1 MDAAKKQ
8 MLRVSN
14 EEALRYH
21 AEPRAGKIEVVP
33 SKPLSSQYDLALAYS
48 PGVAAPC
55 RAIAEDADAAYRYTA
70 KGNLVAVVTNGTA
83 VLGLGSVGPAA
94 SKPVMEGKGVL
105 FKKFAGID
113 VFDLEVTAEEPAE
126 FIETVSRLQAGL
138 GGGNLEDIKAPE
150 GFFIE
155 EELKRRCEIPV
166 MHDDQH
172 GTAII
177 SGAALLNALE
187 IVDKR
192 ISEISVVVL
201 GAGAAAVACA
211 RFYRTLGMRRE
222 NIVMIDVD
230 GVLRAGDL
238 DGRLSPSHPA
248 REFATERHVS
258 TFDEAIEGADMML
271 GLSVG
276 NIVTAEHIKKMA
288 KDPIIFALANPDP
301 EIDYELASETR
312 PDAVI
317 CTGRSNHPNQVNNVL
332 GFPYIFRGALD
343 VGSREINEE
352 MKKAATEALA
362 RLAREPVPET
372 VSRVY
377 SEGHIAFGREYL
389 IPKPLDPRL
398 LTTVAPAVAKAA
410 IDSGVARY
418 EIADWTHYEAELLD
432 RVGIGQKLVTG
443 IINEARSAPKRIIF
457 AEADDYTVLK
467 AAEIVRGQGIAEPVL
482 LGERAAV
489 EEIIHRHDI
498 QGLDD
503 CEILDP
509 QQEPERMREYA
520 QLIYEKRQRRGV
532 TMNEALRLM
541 RDRNYFGTA
550 MLELGHADGLVSGR
564 TKEYPKIIRPALQVV
579 GTEAGVRR
587 VAGMYIVNSSRGV
600 YFFADTTVNVAPG
613 IEDLVDII
621 GLTARTVR
629 FFNVEPVV
637 AVLSHSNFGSTRSDE
652 AERVQQAVAQAKSDF
667 PDLVLDGEVQANIAL
682 DNRLLQENYPFSD
695 LVDERVNTLIFPNL
709 SAGNSAY
716 KLIGQIGGAE
726 LIGPILMGMNKPV
739 QILQLGSSVR
749 EIVNVVA
756 LTVVEAQRR
765 GAGA

>member
-1 MDAAKKQ
+1 MAASKKRQ
-8 MLRVSN
+8 LHVSDD
-14 EEALRYH
+14 EALRYH
-21 AEPRAGKIEVVP
+21 EEPRPGKIEVVP

-48 PGVAAPC
+48 PGVAVPC
-55 RAIAEDADAAYRYTA
+55 RAIAEDPDAAYRYTA

-83 VLGLGSVGPAA
+83 VLGLGSIGPGA

-113 VFDLEVTAEEPAE
+113 VFDLEVTADAPAE
-126 FIETVSRLQAGL
+126 FVETVSRLEPGL
-138 GGGNLEDIKAPE
+138 GGINLEDIKAPE
-150 GFFIE
+150 CFLIE
-155 EELKRRCEIPV
+155 EELKSRCRIPV

-187 IVDKR
+187 IVDKK
-192 ISEISVVVL
+192 IDEVSVVIL

-211 RFYRTLGMRRE
+211 RFYRTLGMRQE
-222 NIVMIDVD
+222 NMIMIDAD
-230 GVLRAGDL
+230 GVLRAADL
-238 DGRLSPSHPA
+238 NGRLDPSHPA
-248 REFATERHVS
+248 SEFATDRNV
-258 TFDEAIEGADMML
+258 TGLDDAIDGADMLL

-276 NIVTAEHIKKMA
+276 NILTAEHIRRMA
-288 KDPIIFALANPDP
+288 RDPIIFALANPDP
-301 EIDYELASETR
+301 EIDYELAKETR
-312 PDAVI
+312 PDALI
-317 CTGRSNHPNQVNNVL
+317 ATGRSNHPNQVNNVL

-352 MKKAATEALA
+352 MKKAATSALA

-372 VSRVY
+372 VSRAY
-377 SEGHIAFGREYL
+377 SEGEIAFGRDYL

-398 LTTVAPAVAKAA
+398 LTSVAPAVAKAA
-410 IDSGVARY
+410 MDSGVARY
-418 EIADWTHYEAELLD
+418 AIDDWTHYEAELLD

-443 IINEARSAPKRIIF
+443 IINEARRAPKRIIF
-457 AEADDYTVLK
+457 TEADDYTVLK
-467 AAEIVRGQGIAEPVL
+467 AAEIVRAQGIAEPVL
-482 LGERAAV
+482 LAPEKSV
-489 EEIIHRHDI
+489 SEIIRRHDI

-509 QQEPERMREYA
+509 ARAPERRAEYA
-520 QLIYEKRQRRGV
+520 RLIYEKRQRRGV
-532 TMNEALRLM
+532 TMNEAMRLM
-541 RDRNYFGTA
+541 QDRNYFGTA
-550 MLELGHADGLVSGR
+550 MLESGHADGLVSGR

-600 YFFADTTVNVAPG
+600 YFFADTTVNLEPG
-613 IEDLVDII
+613 VEDLVDII

-652 AERVQQAVAQAKSDF
+652 AERVQKAVAEAKSAF

-682 DNRLLQENYPFSD
+682 DNRLLAENYPFSD
-695 LVDERVNTLIFPNL
+695 LVGERVNTLIFPNL
-709 SAGNSAY
+709 TAGNAAY
-716 KLIGQIGGAE
+716 KLIGQLGGAE
-726 LIGPILMGMNKPV
+726 LIGPILMGMHKPV

-765 GAGA
+765 GES

>member
-1 MDAAKKQ
+1 MGSEGRQ
-8 MLRVSN
+8 SLRVGT

-55 RAIAEDADAAYRYTA
+55 REIAADANAAYRYTA

-83 VLGLGSVGPAA
+83 VLGLGNIGPEA

-113 VFDLEVTAEEPAE
+113 VFDLEVSAEDPQA
-126 FIETVSRLQAGL
+126 FIDTVSRLQSGL
-138 GGGNLEDIKAPE
+138 GGINLEDIRAPE
-150 GFFIE
+150 CFFVE
-155 EELKRRCEIPV
+155 EELKRRCDIPV

-177 SGAALLNALE
+177 SGAALLNALR
-187 IVDKR
+187 IVEKR
-192 ISEISVVVL
+192 IEEISVVVL
-201 GAGAAAVACA
+201 GAGAAALACV
-211 RFYRTLGMRRE
+211 RFYHSLGVRKE
-222 NIVMIDVD
+222 QIVMVDAD
-230 GVLRAGDL
+230 GVLTT
-238 DGRLSPSHPA
+238 GRFDDSTPSAHPA
-248 REFATERHVS
+248 RDFATTRKLS
-258 TFDEAIEGADMML
+258 GLDEAIAGADVLL

-276 NIVTAEHIKKMA
+276 NIVSPEQIRRMA
-288 KDPIIFALANPDP
+288 RDPIIFALANPDP
-301 EIDYELASETR
+301 EIDYDLAREAR
-312 PDAVI
+312 PDAI
-317 CTGRSNHPNQVNNVL
+317 IATGRSNNPNQVNNVL
-332 GFPYIFRGALD
+332 GFPFIFRGALD
-343 VGSREINEE
+343 VGAREINED

-372 VSRVY
+372 VNRAY
-377 SEGHIAFGREYL
+377 SEGDISFGREYL

-410 IDSGVARY
+410 MDSGAARY
-418 EIADWTHYEAELLD
+418 RIEDWTHYEAELLD
-432 RVGIGQKLVTG
+432 RVGVGQKLVTG
-443 IINEARSAPKRIIF
+443 IINQARREPKRIIF
-457 AEADDYTVLK
+457 AEADDYAVLK
-467 AAEIVRGQGIAEPVL
+467 AAEIVRAQGIAEPVL
-482 LGERAAV
+482 LGQSGAV
-489 EEIIHRHDI
+489 DEIISRHEI
-498 QGLDD
+498 SGLEG

-509 QQEPERMREYA
+509 SQEAERSREYA
-520 QLIYEKRQRRGV
+520 ELIYEKRQRRGV

-550 MLELGHADGLVSGR
+550 MLELGHAEGLVSGR
-564 TKEYPKIIRPALQVV
+564 TKEYPKIIRPALQVI
-579 GTEAGVRR
+579 GTESGVRR

-600 YFFADTTVNVAPG
+600 YFFADTTVNVEPDVA
-613 IEDLVDII
+613 DLVDII

-629 FFNVEPVV
+629 FFDVEPVV
-637 AVLSHSNFGSTRSDE
+637 ALLSHSNFGSTRSGE
-652 AERVQQAVAQAKSDF
+652 AERVQHAVAEAKSAF
-667 PDLVLDGEVQANIAL
+667 PDLVLDGELQANIAL

-695 LVDERVNTLIFPNL
+695 LVGERVNTLIFPNL

-716 KLIGQIGGAE
+716 KLIGQLGGAE

>member
-1 MDAAKKQ
+1 MQ
-8 MLRVSN
+8 VSAD
-14 EEALRYH
+14 EALRYH
-21 AEPRAGKIEVVP
+21 AEPRAGKLEVVP

-55 RAIAEDADAAYRYTA
+55 RAIAEDADAAYRYTG
-70 KGNLVAVVTNGTA
+70 KGNLVAVITNGSA
-83 VLGLGSVGPAA
+83 VLGLGNIGPGA

-113 VFDLEVTAEEPAE
+113 VFDLELTADDPDA
-126 FIETVSRLQAGL
+126 FIDTVSRLQAGF
-138 GGGNLEDIKAPE
+138 GGVNLEDIKAPE
-150 GFFIE
+150 CFRVE

-177 SGAALLNALE
+177 TGAALLNALTL
-187 IVDKR
+187 VDKR
-192 ISEISVVVL
+192 IEELQVVIS

-211 RFYRTLGMRRE
+211 RFYRSLGMNPE
-222 NIVMIDVD
+222 NMIMVDAD
-230 GVLRAGDL
+230 GVIHAADPRLPAG
-238 DGRLSPSHPA
+238 HPA
-248 REFATERHVS
+248 GEFATTRSVAG
-258 TFDEAIEGADMML
+258 FDEAIEGADMLL

-276 NIVTAEHIKKMA
+276 NIVTAQQIKRMA
-288 KDPIIFALANPDP
+288 RDPIIFALANPDP
-301 EIDYELASETR
+301 EIDYELARETR
-312 PDAVI
+312 PDAVLA
-317 CTGRSNHPNQVNNVL
+317 TGRSNHPNQVNNVL

-343 VGSREINEE
+343 VGAREINED

-372 VSRVY
+372 VSRAY
-377 SEGHIAFGREYL
+377 SEGDISFGRDYL

-410 IDSGVARY
+410 IDSGAARY
-418 EIADWTHYEAELLD
+418 GIEDWTHYEAELLE
-432 RVGIGQKLVTG
+432 RVGVGQKLVTG
-443 IINEARSAPKRIIF
+443 VINEARRSLKRIAF

-467 AAEIVRGQGIAEPVL
+467 AAEIVRAQGIAEPVL
-482 LGERAAV
+482 LAPRHTVA
-489 EEIIHRHDI
+489 EIVDRHDI
-498 QGLDD
+498 RGLDD
-503 CEILDP
+503 CEVLDP
-509 QQEPERMREYA
+509 AQESELSREYA
-520 QLIYEKRQRRGV
+520 ELIYAKRQRRGV

-550 MLELGHADGLVSGR
+550 MLELGRVDGLVSGR
-564 TKEYPKIIRPALQVV
+564 TKEYPKIVRPALQVI
-579 GTEAGVRR
+579 GTETGVRR
-587 VAGMYIVNSSRGV
+587 VAGMYIVNSSHGV
-600 YFFADTTVNVAPG
+600 YFFADTTVNVQPSVG
-613 IEDLVDII
+613 DLVDII

-629 FFNVEPVV
+629 FFDVEPVV
-637 AVLSHSNFGSTRSDE
+637 AVISHSNFGSTRSEE
-652 AERVQQAVAQAKSDF
+652 AERVQQAVAEAKSAF

-709 SAGNSAY
+709 TAGNAAY
-716 KLIGQIGGAE
+716 KLIGRIGGAE

-756 LTVVEAQRR
+756 LTAVEAQRR
-765 GAGA
+765 EAGSSTDGAEA